1 MVAYVSQKLLDA
13 ETSYVFVERLCLSL
27 YYACV
32 KFRHYI
38 LSSTC
43 TMVSRHDVIKHML
56 QRPILSRRK
65 GKWAYSLVEYD
76 LKYEPL
82 RATKGQVVADFMAE
96 HMITIENDACM
107 VEVIPWRLFF
117 DGSVCNKGQGVGC
130 VVVSPNGGVH
140 KLSARLEFL
149 CTNNQAEYEGLLHSL
164 NFLVDMGVKEVEA
177 LGDSNL
183 VVQQIKG
190 EH

>member
-1 MVAYVSQKLLDA
+1 VAYVSQKLHDA

-43 TMVSRHDVIKHML
+43 TVVSRHDVIKHML

-117 DGSVCNKGQGVGC
+117 DGSICNKGQGIGC

-149 CTNNQAEYEGLLHSL
+149 CTNN
-164 NFLVDMGVKEVEA
+164 
-177 LGDSNL
+177 
-183 VVQQIKG
+183 
-190 EH
+190 